1 MARNGLRSHLSGS
14 LPISIAVHAVA
25 LLAVFVIPLVANV
38 VVPTV
43 MVTLPDYVRVAP
55 APPPPEIV
63 SPPRAA
69 AQVERAPTETAA
81 TIPIE
86 APPTIEPERETR
98 PAYPIGPVAPD
109 SSAIGDPGGLPNGL
123 MSAGPPPRPPDPPR
137 PAGPV
142 RVADLPVAPRKTVD
156 VRPIYPDIAR
166 MARKEGTVVM
176 EAVLD
181 PSGHVTQLRVIRSV
195 PMLDEA
201 ALDAVRQWRY
211 TPSLYG
217 GRPVSVLM
225 TITIRFTLQ

>member
-1 MARNGLRSHLSGS
+1 MARDGLRSHLSGS

-25 LLAVFVIPLVANV
+25 LIALFVIPLVANV

-43 MVTLPDYVRVAP
+43 MTDPDEYILAKP
-55 APPPPEIV
+55 APPPPDVIRV
-63 SPPRAA
+63 SPPQRSA
-69 AQVERAPTETAA
+69 ERARTDTPAPIPT
-81 TIPIE
+81 E
-86 APPTIEPERETR
+86 APPTIEPERAS
-98 PAYPIGPVAPD
+98 PPSYAIGPVPPD
-109 SSAIGDPGGLPNGL
+109 SSAIGEPGGLPTGL
-123 MSAGPPPRPPDPPR
+123 VSSSAPPRPPDPPR